1 MRGAVKK
8 EILVFIAS
16 GDGVVI
22 SLLPAIALATF
33 ELGSRQAEFPYTHEK
48 RP

>member
-1 MRGAVKK
+1 MSSVVKK
-8 EILVFIAS
+8 EKVLFIVS

-33 ELGSRQAEFPYTHEK
+33 GLGSRRAEFLYTHEK